1 MSEGTIVERLRF
13 DAIRCELNF
22 SKGVAT
28 NMEEAADEIER
39 LKADL
44 KRATERDSGGYAPD
58 GKTWKQAV
66 FDEAAKRA
74 EAERLLSEAWEK
86 AAGIAEM
93 HKDTRFIA
101 PPDDW
106 TANVGKRV
114 AAAIRSSAPGGRGG

>member
-1 MSEGTIVERLRF
+1 LKERERNRHWNIQRDGDALLICEGDHHRSQDCEYERY
-13 DAIRCELNF
+13 
-22 SKGVAT
+22 V
-28 NMEEAADEIER
+28 
-39 LKADL
+39 
-44 KRATERDSGGYAPD
+44 P
-58 GKTWKQAV
+58 
-66 FDEAAKRA
+66 
-74 EAERLLSEAWEK
+74 ERLLSEAWEK